1 MFRGRRQNLED
12 VIQARDSNCLQPSVE
27 SEALLHDLNLD
38 IKNIFKHLITINSGK
53 SRAGTLYSNLNI
65 FLSEYETI

>member
-12 VIQARDSNCLQPSVE
+12 VIQAHDSNCLQPSVE
-27 SEALLHDLNLD
+27 SEALLDDLNLD
-38 IKNIFKHLITINSGK
+38 IKNIFKHLITM
-53 SRAGTLYSNLNI
+53 SRAGTLYSDLNI